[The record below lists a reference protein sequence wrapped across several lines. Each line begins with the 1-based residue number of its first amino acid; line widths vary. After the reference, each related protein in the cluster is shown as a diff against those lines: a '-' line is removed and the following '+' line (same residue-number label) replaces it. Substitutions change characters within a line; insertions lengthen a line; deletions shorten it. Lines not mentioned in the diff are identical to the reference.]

1 MTLDGKLIDKSGT
14 MSGGG
19 KPKKGAMN
27 LKFSSDVTPGTV
39 EKLEKERRNLMKNL
53 DL

>member
-27 LKFSSDVTPGTV
+27 LKFSSDVPGIV
-39 EKLEKERRNLMKNL
+39 EKLEEER
-53 DL
+53 